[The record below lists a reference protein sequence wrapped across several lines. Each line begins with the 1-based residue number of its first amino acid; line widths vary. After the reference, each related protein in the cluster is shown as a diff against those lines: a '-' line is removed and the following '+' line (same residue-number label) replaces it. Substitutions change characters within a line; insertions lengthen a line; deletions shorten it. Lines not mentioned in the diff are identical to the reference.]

1 LSLLCFSCSAPAQSG
16 SLPDPRLTPG
26 DVLDVSKA
34 DICAH
39 GYTKLVRDVP
49 ATVKRE
55 AYAEYG
61 RSKERASVARLIT

>member
-1 LSLLCFSCSAPAQSG
+1 
-16 SLPDPRLTPG
+16 LPDPRLTPG